1 MNLFDIVGPVMV
13 GPSSSHTAGAVKIGL
28 VARTLLG
35 EDVAKAEIL
44 FHGSFLAT
52 GKGHGTDKAIV
63 AGLLGYTPDDKRIP
77 NSLELAKQA
86 GVSCVFGSIDLGDAH
101 PNTVK
106 LHLVGISGKMMDMMA
121 ASVGGGRI
129 SVSEIDGMT
138 ARFSAEYPT
147 LIVRNEDKPG
157 LVANVT
163 ALLQQYQ
170 INIATMQLYRSGRGD
185 QAVMVIECDEQV
197 PDCVAVAL
205 KQLDGVRDLTYY
217 PG

>member
-106 LHLVGISGKMMDMMA
+106 LHLVGISGKMMDMLA

-138 ARFSAEYPT
+138 AHFSAEYPT

-163 ALLQQYQ
+163 ALLQEYQ

>member
-147 LIVRNEDKPG
+147 LIVRNEDKLG

-163 ALLQQYQ
+163 ALLQEYQ

>member
-106 LHLVGISGKMMDMMA
+106 LHLVGVSGKMMDMMA

-129 SVSEIDGMT
+129 SVSEIDSMT
-138 ARFSAEYPT
+138 AHFSAEYPT

-163 ALLQQYQ
+163 ALLQEYQ